1 MKYKKSK
8 KLTEQVEDRYI
19 IMASDPAAV
28 FGKRRAHLHFRRVI
42 LLAACLSLV
51 LVTVLVALPALID
64 GSQLPGTDTP
74 GTEEVPVVSQLL
86 ADHAYVQVHR
96 VVPTEAT
103 PMGQTKS
110 YTVNS
115 EDVLVESQKSFVGTR
130 LILLHVYCAEDETV
144 ILTPSERG
152 RLIEV
157 EYRTNRYGEDYWM
170 EWNEEEESYYYPDE
184 YYRAGE
190 GRESEVHAK
199 AGTSLLWQYEYSRR
213 YESREDTSY
222 PCIRDN
228 FVDFLVLG
236 ADGEIKGGGS
246 VYIGGLDL
254 VPLTEN
260 PKYYGQFLGELNAS
274 YRPCVL
280 GSYSY
285 LTSDGSPV
293 PEDFH
298 TQTISDLHAGADEAH
313 ERLFANLS
321 EDSYRITMRNL
332 MYEYASVFVS
342 GYGVCIWPKSP
353 GYDHYAIVHD
363 GDYARAFL
371 IYGFSYGEI
380 VAQEIYTADQYGYM
394 VTGVYTLADGTLA
407 YFDENSYEV
416 FTIVPPEQS

>member
-1 MKYKKSK
+1 MKYKKSR
-8 KLTEQVEDRYI
+8 KLTEQVEDRYVL
-19 IMASDPAAV
+19 MASDPKAV

-64 GSQLPGTDTP
+64 GSQQPGTDTP

-103 PMGQTKS
+103 PMGQSKS

-115 EDVLVESQKSFVGTR
+115 EDVSVESQKAFVGTR

-157 EYRTNRYGEDYWM
+157 EYRTNRHGEDYWM
-170 EWNEEEESYYYPDE
+170 EWNEEKESYYYPDE
-184 YYRAGE
+184 YYREGE

-199 AGTSLLWQYEYSRR
+199 AGTSLLWQYEHSHH

-293 PEDFH
+293 SESFH

-321 EDSYRITMRNL
+321 EDSYRISMRNL

-342 GYGVCIWPKSP
+342 GYGVRIWPKSP

-363 GDYARAFL
+363 GDYTRAFL

-407 YFDENSYEV
+407 YFDKNSYEV
-416 FTIVPPEQS
+416 FTIVPPEQ

>member
-1 MKYKKSK
+1 MKYKKSRN
-8 KLTEQVEDRYI
+8 LTEQIDDRHI
-19 IMASDPAAV
+19 LMASDPGAV
-28 FGKRRAHLHFRRVI
+28 FGKPRKRMPLRRVV
-42 LLAACLSLV
+42 LLAACLSLIFV
-51 LVTVLVALPALID
+51 MALTALPALLGD
-64 GSQLPGTDTP
+64 SQQSGTDTP
-74 GTEEVPVVSQLL
+74 GTEEVPVVSELL

-96 VVPTEAT
+96 VIPTQAM
-103 PMGQTKS
+103 PMGQSKS

-115 EDVLVESQKSFVGTR
+115 DDVSVESQKVFVGTR

-144 ILTPSERG
+144 ILTPSEHG

-184 YYRAGE
+184 YYREGE

-199 AGTSLLWQYEYSRR
+199 AGTSLLWQYEYSRH

-236 ADGEIKGGGS
+236 ADGEIKGGGC

-260 PKYYGQFLGELNAS
+260 PKYYGSFLGELNAS

-293 PEDFH
+293 SESFH

-313 ERLFANLS
+313 ERLFADLS
-321 EDSYRITMRNL
+321 EDSYRISMRNL

-342 GYGVCIWPKSP
+342 GYGVVIWPESP
-353 GYDHYAIVHD
+353 GYDYYAIVHD
-363 GDYARAFL
+363 GDYTRAFL

-380 VAQEIYTADQYGYM
+380 VHREIYTADQYGYM
-394 VTGVYTLADGTLA
+394 STGVYTLADGTLA

>member
-1 MKYKKSK
+1 MKYKKSR
-8 KLTEQVEDRYI
+8 KLTEQVEDRYVL
-19 IMASDPAAV
+19 MASDPKAV

-64 GSQLPGTDTP
+64 GSQQPGTDTP

-103 PMGQTKS
+103 PMGQSKS

-115 EDVLVESQKSFVGTR
+115 QDVSVESQKVFVGTR

-144 ILTPSERG
+144 ILTPSEHG

-170 EWNEEEESYYYPDE
+170 EWNEEKESYYYPDE
-184 YYRAGE
+184 YYRTGE

-199 AGTSLLWQYEYSRR
+199 AGTSLLWQYEHSHH

-293 PEDFH
+293 SENFH
-298 TQTISDLHAGADEAH
+298 KQTVSDLHAGADEAH
-313 ERLFANLS
+313 EQLFADLS
-321 EDSYRITMRNL
+321 EDSYRISMRNL

-342 GYGVCIWPKSP
+342 GYGVRIWPKSP

-363 GDYARAFL
+363 GDYTRAFL

-394 VTGVYTLADGTLA
+394 STGVYTLADGTLA
-407 YFDENSYEV
+407 YFDKNSYEV
-416 FTIVPPEQS
+416 FTIVPPGQS

>member
-1 MKYKKSK
+1 MKYKKSR

-19 IMASDPAAV
+19 LMASDPQAV
-28 FGKRRAHLHFRRVI
+28 FGKRRTHLPLRRVI

-51 LVTVLVALPALID
+51 LVTVLAALPALID
-64 GSQLPGTDTP
+64 GSQDPGTDTP

-115 EDVLVESQKSFVGTR
+115 GDVSVESQKAFVGTR
-130 LILLHVYCAEDETV
+130 LILLHIYCAEDETV
-144 ILTPSERG
+144 ILTPSEHG

-157 EYRTNRYGEDYWM
+157 EYRTTKHGDDYWM
-170 EWNEEEESYYYPDE
+170 TWNAEEESYYYPNE
-184 YYRAGE
+184 YYRTGE

-199 AGTSLLWQYEYSRR
+199 AGTSLLWQYEHSHR

-228 FVDFLVLG
+228 FVDFKVLG

-260 PKYYGQFLGELNAS
+260 PKYYGQFLNELNAA

-293 PEDFH
+293 SESFH
-298 TQTISDLHAGADEAH
+298 TQTISDLHASADEAH
-313 ERLFANLS
+313 GRLFADLS

-332 MYEYASVFVS
+332 MYEHSSLFVS
-342 GYGVCIWPKSP
+342 GYGVIIWPKSL
-353 GYDHYAIVHD
+353 GFDHYAIVHD
-363 GDYARAFL
+363 GDYTRAFL

-380 VAQEIYTADQYGYM
+380 VGQEIYTADQYGRM
-394 VTGVYTLADGTLA
+394 VTGVYTLADGTLV
-407 YFDENSYEV
+407 YFDVDSYEV
-416 FTIVPPEQS
+416 FTIVPPEQ

>member
-1 MKYKKSK
+1 MKYKKSR
-8 KLTEQVEDRYI
+8 KLTEQVEDRHI
-19 IMASDPAAV
+19 LMASDPEAV
-28 FGKRRAHLHFRRVI
+28 FGKRRARLPIRRVV
-42 LLAACLSLV
+42 LLAACLSLA
-51 LVTVLVALPALID
+51 LVILLAALPALID
-64 GSQLPGTDTP
+64 GPQGPGTDTP
-74 GTEEVPVVSQLL
+74 GTEQPPVVSNLL

-96 VVPTEAT
+96 VTPTEAM
-103 PMGQTKS
+103 PMGQSKS

-115 EDVLVESQKSFVGTR
+115 GDVSVESQKAFVGTR
-130 LILLHVYCAEDETV
+130 LILLHIYCAEDETV
-144 ILTPSERG
+144 VLTPSEHG
-152 RLIEV
+152 RLIPV
-157 EYRTNRYGEDYWM
+157 EYRTNRYGDDYWM
-170 EWNEEEESYYYPDE
+170 TWNEEKESYYYPDE

-199 AGTSLLWQYEYSRR
+199 TGTSLLWQYEHSRH

-260 PKYYGQFLGELNAS
+260 PKYYGQFLNELNAA

-285 LTSDGSPV
+285 VTSDGTPV
-293 PEDFH
+293 SESFH
-298 TQTISDLHAGADEAH
+298 QETLADLHAGADAAH
-313 ERLFANLS
+313 EKLFADLS
-321 EDSYRITMRNL
+321 DDSYRISMRNL
-332 MYEYASVFVS
+332 MYEHASVFS
-342 GYGVCIWPKSP
+342 EGYGVLIWPESP
-353 GYDHYAIVHD
+353 GFNHYAIVHN
-363 GDYARAFL
+363 GDYTRGFL

-380 VAQEIYTADQYGYM
+380 VGQEIYTADLYGRM

-407 YFDENSYEV
+407 YFDVDSYEV
-416 FTIVPPEQS
+416 FTIVPPEQ

>member
-1 MKYKKSK
+1 MKYKKSRN
-8 KLTEQVEDRYI
+8 LTEQIDDRHI
-19 IMASDPAAV
+19 LMASDPGAV
-28 FGKRRAHLHFRRVI
+28 FGKPRKRMPLRRVV
-42 LLAACLSLV
+42 LLAACLSLIFV
-51 LVTVLVALPALID
+51 MALTALPALLGD
-64 GSQLPGTDTP
+64 SQQPGTDTP
-74 GTEEVPVVSQLL
+74 GTEEVPVVSELL

-96 VVPTEAT
+96 VIPTQAM
-103 PMGQTKS
+103 PMGQSKS

-115 EDVLVESQKSFVGTR
+115 DDVSIESKKVFVGTR

-144 ILTPSERG
+144 ILTPSEHG

-157 EYRTNRYGEDYWM
+157 EYRTDRYGEDYWM
-170 EWNEEEESYYYPDE
+170 EWNEEKESYYYPDE
-184 YYRAGE
+184 YYREGE

-199 AGTSLLWQYEYSRR
+199 AGTSLLWQYEHSHH

-236 ADGEIKGGGS
+236 ADGEIKGGGC
-246 VYIGGLDL
+246 VYIGGLDF

-260 PKYYGQFLGELNAS
+260 PKYYGQFLCELNAS

-293 PEDFH
+293 SESFH

-313 ERLFANLS
+313 GRLFADLS
-321 EDSYRITMRNL
+321 EDSYRISMRNL
-332 MYEYASVFVS
+332 MYEYASVFTD
-342 GYGVCIWPKSP
+342 GYGVVIWPESP
-353 GYDHYAIVHD
+353 GYDYYAIVHD

-380 VAQEIYTADQYGYM
+380 VGQEIYTADQYGYM
-394 VTGVYTLADGTLA
+394 STGVYTLADGTLA

-416 FTIVPPEQS
+416 FTIVPPEQ